1 MLEIIDGDYIDSC
14 LPISNSNRLRGGR
27 LDLQDTRDER
37 GITPITWFKFNLP
50 RFSPALSTFPPP
62 HLHCVQCHAD
72 CAVKNRDNSYCMPHG
87 DMQLQHA
94 RPHSQAHQ
102 GLSILRPGSPWLRFL
117 SLSDTEKKI
126 RNLVLYISKPNYVS
140 SPHSPHSLKAS
151 YPIHTCMHAY
161 THTYAYSLSHSRL
174 SAVSTTKHRFHELGR
189 PRDRAARR
197 PTGLVVDRLPH

>member
-1 MLEIIDGDYIDSC
+1 MAGW
-14 LPISNSNRLRGGR
+14 ISRIQETSAVSRLSRGTSSTFLGFLQLSQRSRLHTSIVFSATQIALSRIGTTHIVCRMGTCNSNTLGLIPRLIKVCPFYVQARG
-27 LDLQDTRDER
+27 
-37 GITPITWFKFNLP
+37 
-50 RFSPALSTFPPP
+50 
-62 HLHCVQCHAD
+62 
-72 CAVKNRDNSYCMPHG
+72 
-87 DMQLQHA
+87 
-94 RPHSQAHQ
+94 
-102 GLSILRPGSPWLRFL
+102 PWLRFL